1 MKCILHMSTT
11 TLVYLMMLNCLLFVC
26 VCEINLR
33 ASFIKDTCRL
43 PLTSS
48 KRRKS
53 HFVFFFCYF
62 FFGGGGLVFYF
73 HKTIVRNKALSCI

>member
-1 MKCILHMSTT
+1 MSTT

-26 VCEINLR
+26 VCEINER

-48 KRRKS
+48 IKRKKKS
-53 HFVFFFCYF
+53 HFVFFLVIF
-62 FFGGGGLVFYF
+62 FLGGGGLVFYF